1 MQYDSFYDEDG
12 PGYFDYNPAHAVWYL
27 LVQAGFPE
35 SRLNSESFL
44 AAAITI
50 YEEGKVDGVTDDG
63 QEVSVKGGISAKLGS
78 QIGVKEYIIQLLA
91 HMNGVMTWAND
102 GKFHLLL
109 IRDNYSVEDLPI
121 VNENVLLEEPMI
133 DRASWPE
140 TYGEISVQYN
150 KRVYPPSGLKYYHEA
165 VEVIRKGRPFLRNYG
180 EIVEVLHAGRPYVRS
195 HQEAVEVLH
204 QNIYAYL
211 DDISILWTVGS
222 TTTTTT
228 NTITTSTTIDLSCWA
243 DDSFTGEDGD
253 PPSSF
258 KWSLIDTPDIQDN
271 QVEIFNDGVGYSERI
286 TSRGIYGT
294 SFEVDIDFNI
304 QSADANS
311 FNCQL
316 QVVIDDTHRIYIS
329 AARLTSLRYFQKG
342 HINGL
347 VWTYNAGPRT
357 NNTGSLRVVRSGN
370 QFTVYRKDGGGDWA
384 ILGGGAYTIGNG
396 TEDCTVSV
404 FNGTWDTNPAITC
417 RYDNFVV
424 NEGCPT
430 PPYTTTTTTT
440 TTSTTIIPMDGLELW
455 LDADD
460 DSTITESSN
469 LVSEWRDKSGSSN
482 HAGQSGDPEK
492 YTLVTGSPASRQHLS
507 SANGDHMDLTSEI
520 ANVRSLYIVEKH
532 DGSDSDYRFIV
543 GSGATY
549 YDFHGGI
556 TSIFYGTWINA
567 NIYPNGITRL
577 DGVVIPNPTVTNY
590 SGSWEVLTIET
601 AGNVRLNRLGE
612 DRELANRNWL
622 GDYAEVLIYNRIL
635 DSDEKKVVRDYIYD
649 KWGVQA
655 YTTTTT
661 T

>member
-1 MQYDSFYDEDG
+1 MQYDSFFDEDG

-50 YEEGKVDGVTDDG
+50 YEEGKVDGVTDSG
-63 QEVSVKGGISAKLGS
+63 QEVSVRGGISARLTS

-150 KRVYPPSGLKYYHEA
+150 KRIYPPAGLRYYHEA

-180 EIVEVLHAGRPYVRS
+180 EIVEVLHAGRPYVINY
-195 HQEAVEVLH
+195 QEAVEVLH
-204 QNIYAYL
+204 QNIYSYL
-211 DDISILWTVGS
+211 DDISILWTSVS

-228 NTITTSTTIDLSCWA
+228 NTITTS
-243 DDSFTGEDGD
+243 
-253 PPSSF
+253 
-258 KWSLIDTPDIQDN
+258 
-271 QVEIFNDGVGYSERI
+271 
-286 TSRGIYGT
+286 
-294 SFEVDIDFNI
+294 
-304 QSADANS
+304 
-311 FNCQL
+311 
-316 QVVIDDTHRIYIS
+316 
-329 AARLTSLRYFQKG
+329 
-342 HINGL
+342 
-347 VWTYNAGPRT
+347 
-357 NNTGSLRVVRSGN
+357 
-370 QFTVYRKDGGGDWA
+370 
-384 ILGGGAYTIGNG
+384 
-396 TEDCTVSV
+396 
-404 FNGTWDTNPAITC
+404 
-417 RYDNFVV
+417 
-424 NEGCPT
+424 
-430 PPYTTTTTTT
+430 

-520 ANVRSLYIVEKH
+520 ANVRSIYIVEKH

-543 GSGATY
+543 GSGASW

-556 TSIFYGTWINA
+556 TSIFYNLWINA
-567 NIYPNGITRL
+567 NIYPNGIIRL

-612 DRELANRNWL
+612 DREIANRNWL